1 VIKKDRIFAPSIR
14 DIDLFESQY
23 WDEAEI
29 LKHQRL
35 LLENLIKQAY
45 YHVPFWKREMKYRGL
60 KPEDVRTFEDLEKLP
75 VVNKQKMREG
85 LRDFIADNAN
95 EFVFH
100 QGNTG
105 GSTGRPFNYLISREQ
120 AEAIH
125 STQRRG
131 WSWAGWKDNNR
142 LLTIAG
148 GGLGP
153 QGGKKIEVFGFT
165 KEKAL
170 EVYKD
175 ILSYNPDFYRG
186 LPYLMDLFCRY
197 LERLKLDG
205 NIRGEAVFLTS
216 EVLLESQRQRVG
228 KHLGEVFDTYGVNDG
243 GSNAMECRNH
253 NGFHISHEI
262 FLLELLGEGNQRVN
276 SNQEGIIT
284 CTHLYNL
291 AMPWIRYRSDDLA
304 RITHESCACGRT
316 LPLIRDLKGRVT
328 DYLTTPNAI
337 INGTELCNMINHL
350 PMRAYQFIQ
359 NEETS
364 ILVRIVK
371 DIGFSKKNEECIHSH
386 IKELD
391 DQVGVIFEY
400 VDDIPLTKAGKPKYV
415 INDIRNDKMYP
426 SAKVK
431 KKTKPKICH
440 IGGAHSVHLADIV
453 IELDKLG
460 YEQCVIGYY
469 PAEQSITPKHVS
481 AHYFPFRNYMA
492 KEWKT
497 LHLEEKLEEFLRL
510 VFDKEK
516 PDIVQGHSLLYSCV
530 PVWMAKRKFAIST
543 IMLPWSPETLRIS
556 DPLVA
561 TYCQR
566 CIDTLDYFMHGL
578 PNIFRDFQSRFA
590 NLPDEKYV
598 VFRPLIDLA
607 PYKAWRQVTSS
618 PKILS
623 ARVMG
628 EYYRQDLLVKALP
641 SVIHEFPD
649 TQVTLIIGQNPD
661 QGRPYFE
668 KMIRLARELGVEK
681 HCTFIPRSL
690 SQKEFAELIKSHN
703 IVYSIAIHD
712 GGLASTV
719 VQAAYSGAIAI
730 LRDTKWVDG
739 VLDHGVN
746 ALRTQ
751 VDEESVRETL
761 LYAARNLE
769 ELQRRFIQNNRG
781 LLAHDKRHM
790 LKNLT
795 DCYQRLFAL
804 NKSTKD
810 ANC

>member
-1 VIKKDRIFAPSIR
+1 
-14 DIDLFESQY
+14 
-23 WDEAEI
+23 
-29 LKHQRL
+29 
-35 LLENLIKQAY
+35 
-45 YHVPFWKREMKYRGL
+45 
-60 KPEDVRTFEDLEKLP
+60 
-75 VVNKQKMREG
+75 
-85 LRDFIADNAN
+85 
-95 EFVFH
+95 
-100 QGNTG
+100 
-105 GSTGRPFNYLISREQ
+105 
-120 AEAIH
+120 
-125 STQRRG
+125 
-131 WSWAGWKDNNR
+131 
-142 LLTIAG
+142 
-148 GGLGP
+148 
-153 QGGKKIEVFGFT
+153 
-165 KEKAL
+165 
-170 EVYKD
+170 
-175 ILSYNPDFYRG
+175 
-186 LPYLMDLFCRY
+186 
-197 LERLKLDG
+197 
-205 NIRGEAVFLTS
+205 
-216 EVLLESQRQRVG
+216 
-228 KHLGEVFDTYGVNDG
+228 
-243 GSNAMECRNH
+243 
-253 NGFHISHEI
+253 
-262 FLLELLGEGNQRVN
+262 
-276 SNQEGIIT
+276 
-284 CTHLYNL
+284 
-291 AMPWIRYRSDDLA
+291 
-304 RITHESCACGRT
+304 
-316 LPLIRDLKGRVT
+316 
-328 DYLTTPNAI
+328 
-337 INGTELCNMINHL
+337 
-350 PMRAYQFIQ
+350 
-359 NEETS
+359 
-364 ILVRIVK
+364 
-371 DIGFSKKNEECIHSH
+371 
-386 IKELD
+386 
-391 DQVGVIFEY
+391 
-400 VDDIPLTKAGKPKYV
+400 
-415 INDIRNDKMYP
+415 
-426 SAKVK
+426 
-431 KKTKPKICH
+431 
-440 IGGAHSVHLADIV
+440 
-453 IELDKLG
+453 
-460 YEQCVIGYY
+460 
-469 PAEQSITPKHVS
+469 
-481 AHYFPFRNYMA
+481 MA

-668 KMIRLARELGVEK
+668 KMIRLARELRVEK

-769 ELQRRFIQNNRG
+769 ELQRRFIQNNRE

-795 DCYQRLFAL
+795 DCYQRLFAR